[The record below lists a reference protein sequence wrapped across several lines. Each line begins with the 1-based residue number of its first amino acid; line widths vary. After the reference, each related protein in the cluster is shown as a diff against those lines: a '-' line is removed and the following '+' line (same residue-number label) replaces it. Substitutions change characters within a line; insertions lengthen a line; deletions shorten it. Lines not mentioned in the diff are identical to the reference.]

1 VPAWPSETPFDPL
14 SVKGPMARSV
24 DDVALLLSVI
34 AGPDPRAPLS
44 IEQDPKI
51 FDELVDS
58 NLGDGEASLK
68 GIRVAWSK
76 DLGFLPVQASVIE
89 VLEQAVSDLSSLGC
103 ELHKDE
109 PDLKDAEDIFLKL
122 RAAGFARSYAQAL
135 EESPHMVKDTNR
147 WNTEVGLN
155 LSIID
160 IARAEAKR
168 VALYERTLM
177 FFENYDFLILPA
189 AQLPPFPVEW
199 DWVQEINDTRF
210 DNYLQWMQICC
221 AITLTTL
228 PAISVPAGFTAD
240 GLPIGLQIV
249 GKPHADLELLQFARA
264 FESIGRHAQRHP
276 QLPSDQLS
284 HEPPLDPFVVSPQF
298 K

>member
-1 VPAWPSETPFDPL
+1 
-14 SVKGPMARSV
+14 MARSV
-24 DDVALLLSVI
+24 DDIALLLSVI
-34 AGPDPRAPLS
+34 AGPDSRAPLS
-44 IEQDPKI
+44 IEQSPKI
-51 FDELVDS
+51 FAEPLDS
-58 NLGDGEASLK
+58 GLKDGKPSLK

-89 VLEQAVSDLSSLGC
+89 VLEQAVSDLSKLGC
-103 ELHKDE
+103 ELHEDE

-122 RAAGFARSYAQAL
+122 RAAGFVSSYAQAL
-135 EESPHMVKDTNR
+135 QESPQMVKDTIR

-155 LSIID
+155 LSIVD
-160 IARAEAKR
+160 IAKVEAKR
-168 VALYERTLM
+168 VALYERTLE
-177 FFENYDFLILPA
+177 FFENYDFLILPT

-199 DWVQEINDTRF
+199 DWVREINDTRF

-228 PAISVPAGFTAD
+228 PVISMPAGFTAD

-276 QLPSDQLS
+276 QLLSDQLT
-284 HEPPLDPFVVSPQF
+284 HEAPMDPFVVSPQF